1 MPIIHTV
8 HADLEYLDDGP
19 LDGRPIVLLHGFP
32 DVAETWDEVLALL
45 PGDCRVI
52 RPSLRGVGGSR
63 VTNAEARSAQVAAL
77 ATDVIDLTTALGLD
91 RFVLVGHDWG
101 ARAAHAVAVLEPH
114 RVTGLV
120 TLSTAYGPG
129 SGLSDSERL
138 DDAAAAWY
146 RYWLCTAAGAD
157 EFSRDP
163 AALVRWAWARWSPGF
178 ALPDGALDAIL
189 TATDTDQF
197 AEDVVHYYRHGAG
210 EATGSPVYDR
220 AQRVLDAWPAIDVP
234 ATFLIG
240 TDDGCETLAP
250 ARGNA
255 ALFARGRDLVEL
267 PGAGHFLTRERP
279 RDVAA
284 AIARHLG

>member
-1 MPIIHTV
+1 MPVVHTV

-19 LDGRPIVLLHGFP
+19 VDGRPVVLLHGFP
-32 DVAETWDEVLALL
+32 DVAETWDEVVALL

-52 RPSLRGVGGSR
+52 RPVLRGVGRSR
-63 VTNAEARSAQVAAL
+63 VTDSEAESGQVAAL
-77 ATDVIDLTTALGLD
+77 ARDVLDLTAALGMH
-91 RFVLVGHDWG
+91 RFVLAGHDWG
-101 ARAAHAVAVLEPH
+101 SRAAHAVAVLEPA
-114 RVTGLV
+114 RVSGLV

-157 EFSRDP
+157 AFSRDP

-178 ALPDGALDAIL
+178 ALPEGALEAIL
-189 TATDTDQF
+189 AATDNDEF
-197 AEDVVHYYRHGAG
+197 AGDVVHYYRHGAG
-210 EATGSPVYDR
+210 EAPGSPVYER
-220 AQRVLDAWPAIDVP
+220 AQRILDTWPVIDVP
-234 ATFLIG
+234 TTFLIG

-255 ALFARGRDLVEL
+255 ALFAAGRELVEL

-279 RDVAA
+279 REVAE
-284 AIARHLG
+284 AITRHLA